1 MKCKSKI
8 FLILV
13 AMMLCAC
20 FIGSVS
26 AADDVKGPID
36 ITPIK
41 ESIGTTD
48 ISKMTKGDLANMLT
62 GVTRSQ
68 LDEIISVKPN
78 MKDKVLLIVSSPELK
93 SNAKLEMQNEVFGM
107 TSELSTYLKSKPMED
122 VPSEPTADDVQ
133 KETEWN
139 AYLLNYVTYYKGTG
153 EFGGP
158 IV

>member
-1 MKCKSKI
+1 MKGKSKI

-20 FIGSVS
+20 FIGGVS
-26 AADDVKGPID
+26 AAEVVKGPID
-36 ITPIK
+36 ITSVK
-41 ESIGTTD
+41 KSISDTD
-48 ISKMTKGDLANMLT
+48 ISKMTKGDLGNMLI

-68 LDEIISVKPN
+68 LAEIISVKPIN
-78 MKDKVLLIVSSPELK
+78 EQVLIIVNSPELK

-107 TSELSTYLKSKPMED
+107 TSELSDYLKSKSTED
-122 VPSEPTADDVQ
+122 DLSKPIVNVQ
-133 KETEWN
+133 KEREWDS
-139 AYLLNYVTYYKGTG
+139 YLFNYVTYYKATG

>member
-1 MKCKSKI
+1 MKGKSKI
-8 FLILV
+8 FLILIV
-13 AMMLCAC
+13 MMLCAC
-20 FIGSVS
+20 FIGGVS
-26 AADDVKGPID
+26 ATEVVKKPID

-41 ESIGTTD
+41 DTVGNTD
-48 ISKMTKGDLANMLT
+48 VSKMTKGDISNMLI

-68 LDEIISVKPN
+68 LVDIISVKPN
-78 MKDKVLLIVSSPELK
+78 MKDKVSLIVSSPELK
-93 SNAKLEMQNEVFGM
+93 SNVKLEMQNEVFGM
-107 TSELSTYLKSKPMED
+107 TSELSDYLKSKPMKD

>member
-1 MKCKSKI
+1 MKGKSKI
-8 FLILV
+8 FLILIV
-13 AMMLCAC
+13 MMLCAC
-20 FIGSVS
+20 FIGGVS
-26 AADDVKGPID
+26 ATEVVKKPID

-41 ESIGTTD
+41 DNLGNTD
-48 ISKMTKGDLANMLT
+48 VSKMTKGDISNILI

-68 LDEIISVKPN
+68 LDEIISIKPN
-78 MKDKVLLIVSSPELK
+78 MKDKVSLIVSSPELK
-93 SNAKLEMQNEVFGM
+93 SNVKLEMQNEIFGM
-107 TSELSTYLKSKPMED
+107 TSELSDYLKSKPMKD

-153 EFGGP
+153 AFGGP